1 MADVGTWEKIQQSV
15 KETER
20 LLSKKQNNLA
30 MVKARQTL
38 EYMVKALAE
47 RACIVDGD
55 MADIIDQLYEGAGLI
70 KPPKTA
76 TTRYGLSVTR
86 LFTTGMTLPR
96 MQT

>member
-55 MADIIDQLYEGAGLI
+55 MADILDQLYDGHQR
-70 KPPKTA
+70 P
-76 TTRYGLSVTR
+76 
-86 LFTTGMTLPR
+86 LPQDTDYR
-96 MQT
+96 